1 MAESSSA
8 CRDAALQLA
17 QCMEEHS
24 PCVKA
29 GGEISACAKSA
40 AGVAG
45 CEAYHR
51 AYFECR
57 RAQLDMRTRIRGK
70 RFVDRDSPNSR

>member
-1 MAESSSA
+1 MEEAKYSA
-8 CRDAALQLA
+8 CRDAALTLA
-17 QCMEEHS
+17 QCMEEKS

-29 GGEISACAKSA
+29 GGSISECVKTA

-51 AYFECR
+51 SYFECR
-57 RAQLDMRTRIRGK
+57 RTQLDMRARIRGK
-70 RFVDRDSPNSR
+70 RFVDSSSSS

>member
-1 MAESSSA
+1 MDEKAGA
-8 CRDAALQLA
+8 CRDAALQLG
-17 QCMEEHS
+17 QCMEEKS

-29 GGEISACAKSA
+29 GGLISECVKTA

-57 RAQLDMRTRIRGK
+57 RAQLDMRARIRGK
-70 RFVDRDSPNSR
+70 RFVDSASNAAQ

>member
-1 MAESSSA
+1 MADSASA
-8 CRDAALQLA
+8 CRDAALQLG
-17 QCMEEHS
+17 QCMEEKS

-29 GGEISACAKSA
+29 GGALSECAKTE

-45 CEAYHR
+45 CEAYQR

-57 RAQLDMRTRIRGK
+57 RAQLDMRARIRGK
-70 RFVDRDSPNSR
+70 RFVDSASSH